1 MKGKNTEMDSRISNR
16 QLATFY
22 IVRHGQTEW
31 NKNGLMLSFTDIP
44 LNSNGELQAKELA
57 KKLKCIHYDAVI
69 SSDMSRARQTA
80 EIIALERKLMVKTY
94 EALRERSF
102 GKFEGNNRKE
112 YLKLLKDF
120 AHLSDEEKFK
130 HTGGGLMESLDQA
143 TSRFLILLR
152 EVAVAFAG
160 KTVLV
165 VS

>member
-1 MKGKNTEMDSRISNR
+1 
-16 QLATFY
+16 
-22 IVRHGQTEW
+22 
-31 NKNGLMLSFTDIP
+31 
-44 LNSNGELQAKELA
+44 
-57 KKLKCIHYDAVI
+57 
-69 SSDMSRARQTA
+69 
-80 EIIALERKLMVKTY
+80 MVKTY

-165 VS
+165 VSHGSVMRGLLIRLGFDTLKNLPSGCVLNTAYIKLESDGVDFFIKETYGINKD